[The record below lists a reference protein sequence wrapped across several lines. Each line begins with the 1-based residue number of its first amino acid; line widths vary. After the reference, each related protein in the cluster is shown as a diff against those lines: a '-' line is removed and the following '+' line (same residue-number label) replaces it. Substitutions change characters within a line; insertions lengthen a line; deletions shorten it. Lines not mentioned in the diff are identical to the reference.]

1 LIFSKQI
8 FFFILF
14 CSTLFPIDNL
24 RHVKNITSLLSSTS
38 IEPLDDE
45 YLLVT
50 TSGGIYLSNYEG
62 SSLIDYTNKLQYAN
76 INTIAKNSDNI
87 WLGGGDGT
95 IQILDND
102 LNLESVIDY
111 IPFDSIKKIVFYKDY
126 AFAIA
131 SYQNKDVIVQYSS
144 TNNPN
149 YLNYFSFDS
158 FLIDAGN
165 DIEQIINATVI
176 YDILIQNDR
185 MYLGT
190 NEGLLQVDLS
200 TYNNNLLLLL
210 DWRLEDPITD
220 VVSFVD
226 GYDEYPLYIVT
237 EEGSSGFNINQNE
250 ILDLNPSDIRKSF
263 YIDNTFYL
271 LTDEYLLGDA
281 SNIELTDLDIIFN
294 LPDNIYSNFTDVK
307 VLDNDLYFTLENHG
321 IIKTSILNTDEYE
334 YIIPN
339 TLFSN
344 RIITLDVNLSK
355 EIVGLGGHVDIA
367 QGGFFMNNIINDHS
381 INNFYSDGDNYED
394 LDNNYYHET
403 YKYKY
408 PNNITADYSEYN
420 GKNLSYISGHKNSE
434 GIKFDSGGN
443 FYFINNALYLNPE
456 EWHPYAFNLYNP
468 IKDEVDYLSGL
479 LHINSSNLSIIDGW
493 DSIFRGI
500 GDYDEGFN
508 YVPLSQIKMD
518 SNDNLWIV
526 NPQSEGD
533 VNKPLVVNSDNTW
546 IQIEDLNTPESYFL
560 PEEIAF
566 DNNNNVWIAY
576 QKDDDET
583 YSPGGIKIATPLSN
597 GGYAFYPPLSSVE
610 ESTCYQY
617 NDDLL
622 LDDVSVWS
630 IDIGSDQY
638 GNTILWTLS
647 DYGVM
652 GYVIVYIYSETW
664 NSLSLSI
671 EPISCN
677 FYFSDVSFD
686 QLSKIRID
694 NQNNAWIASNTGVRV
709 VRSNGDIGYNNQI
722 INSRNTELFS
732 DMIYDIEFDDYGYV
746 YFATDFGISI
756 FETTFAKEQSVS
768 NISVSPNPF
777 IIGDDNQ
784 LTISNLSSNSIVQ
797 IMTLS
802 GKLVKEFIL
811 TQESSIINW
820 NGQSDNGKMLSTGIY
835 LVAVLNTSN
844 GKTGVTKLA
853 IIRK

>member
-1 LIFSKQI
+1 
-8 FFFILF
+8 
-14 CSTLFPIDNL
+14 
-24 RHVKNITSLLSSTS
+24 
-38 IEPLDDE
+38 
-45 YLLVT
+45 
-50 TSGGIYLSNYEG
+50 
-62 SSLIDYTNKLQYAN
+62 
-76 INTIAKNSDNI
+76 
-87 WLGGGDGT
+87 
-95 IQILDND
+95 
-102 LNLESVIDY
+102 
-111 IPFDSIKKIVFYKDY
+111 
-126 AFAIA
+126 
-131 SYQNKDVIVQYSS
+131 
-144 TNNPN
+144 
-149 YLNYFSFDS
+149 
-158 FLIDAGN
+158 
-165 DIEQIINATVI
+165 
-176 YDILIQNDR
+176 
-185 MYLGT
+185 M
-190 NEGLLQVDLS
+190 
-200 TYNNNLLLLL
+200 
-210 DWRLEDPITD
+210 
-220 VVSFVD
+220 
-226 GYDEYPLYIVT
+226 
-237 EEGSSGFNINQNE
+237 
-250 ILDLNPSDIRKSF
+250 
-263 YIDNTFYL
+263 
-271 LTDEYLLGDA
+271 
-281 SNIELTDLDIIFN
+281 
-294 LPDNIYSNFTDVK
+294 
-307 VLDNDLYFTLENHG
+307 
-321 IIKTSILNTDEYE
+321 
-334 YIIPN
+334 
-339 TLFSN
+339 
-344 RIITLDVNLSK
+344 
-355 EIVGLGGHVDIA
+355 
-367 QGGFFMNNIINDHS
+367 
-381 INNFYSDGDNYED
+381 
-394 LDNNYYHET
+394 
-403 YKYKY
+403 
-408 PNNITADYSEYN
+408 
-420 GKNLSYISGHKNSE
+420 
-434 GIKFDSGGN
+434 
-443 FYFINNALYLNPE
+443 
-456 EWHPYAFNLYNP
+456 
-468 IKDEVDYLSGL
+468 
-479 LHINSSNLSIIDGW
+479 
-493 DSIFRGI
+493 
-500 GDYDEGFN
+500 
-508 YVPLSQIKMD
+508 
-518 SNDNLWIV
+518 
-526 NPQSEGD
+526 
-533 VNKPLVVNSDNTW
+533 
-546 IQIEDLNTPESYFL
+546 
-560 PEEIAF
+560 
-566 DNNNNVWIAY
+566 WIAY

>member
-1 LIFSKQI
+1 
-8 FFFILF
+8 
-14 CSTLFPIDNL
+14 
-24 RHVKNITSLLSSTS
+24 
-38 IEPLDDE
+38 
-45 YLLVT
+45 
-50 TSGGIYLSNYEG
+50 
-62 SSLIDYTNKLQYAN
+62 
-76 INTIAKNSDNI
+76 
-87 WLGGGDGT
+87 
-95 IQILDND
+95 
-102 LNLESVIDY
+102 
-111 IPFDSIKKIVFYKDY
+111 
-126 AFAIA
+126 
-131 SYQNKDVIVQYSS
+131 
-144 TNNPN
+144 
-149 YLNYFSFDS
+149 
-158 FLIDAGN
+158 
-165 DIEQIINATVI
+165 
-176 YDILIQNDR
+176 

>member
-1 LIFSKQI
+1 MIFSKQI

-638 GNTILWTLS
+638 GNTIL
-647 DYGVM
+647 
-652 GYVIVYIYSETW
+652 
-664 NSLSLSI
+664 
-671 EPISCN
+671 
-677 FYFSDVSFD
+677 
-686 QLSKIRID
+686 
-694 NQNNAWIASNTGVRV
+694 
-709 VRSNGDIGYNNQI
+709 
-722 INSRNTELFS
+722 
-732 DMIYDIEFDDYGYV
+732 
-746 YFATDFGISI
+746 
-756 FETTFAKEQSVS
+756 
-768 NISVSPNPF
+768 
-777 IIGDDNQ
+777 
-784 LTISNLSSNSIVQ
+784 
-797 IMTLS
+797 
-802 GKLVKEFIL
+802 
-811 TQESSIINW
+811 
-820 NGQSDNGKMLSTGIY
+820 
-835 LVAVLNTSN
+835 
-844 GKTGVTKLA
+844 
-853 IIRK
+853 